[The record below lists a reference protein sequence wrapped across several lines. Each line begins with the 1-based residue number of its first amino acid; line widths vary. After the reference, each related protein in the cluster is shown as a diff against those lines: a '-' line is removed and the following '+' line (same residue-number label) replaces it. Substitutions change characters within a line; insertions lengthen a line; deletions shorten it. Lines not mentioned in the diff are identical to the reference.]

1 MPRLTRRDLLQTSSL
16 ALAGALA
23 PALTH
28 AEGATLDAAP
38 DSNPLIRLCF
48 NENPFG
54 PSPTVA
60 QAIARELSQV
70 NRYADET
77 TAAAFAEQI
86 AAYEQVP
93 VEQVVLGEILGLLG
107 LYLGSKGGPG
117 GEFLYSTPGYL
128 ALIDS
133 AANVGSVG
141 VGVPLNA
148 EYRNDL
154 PALLQR
160 ITPKTRALY
169 LVNPHNPTGTV
180 NDDAAFKDFLTQAS
194 QHAVAIVDE
203 AYLEYTAD
211 FRTRTAANLT
221 RAGANVVVF
230 RTFDK
235 IQGLAGLPIGYV
247 LAPKPL
253 AEALRKQGAGNA
265 ESLGRL
271 NLAAARAALADTAQV
286 AATRAAVA
294 RERQIWNSVL
304 DELKLPHTA
313 AAANFIFFN
322 GGRPQPEIAA
332 AMRRHGINIGRS
344 YPPFTN
350 WARITI
356 GLPEENRRSQAAL
369 RELCASRLQTAG
381 EQASSPGTIDSK
393 DKLYAGD
400 RSELPVGSLLVG
412 SE

>member
-1 MPRLTRRDLLQTSSL
+1 MSRFTRRDLLQASSL
-16 ALAGALA
+16 ALAGVLTPTLPNAAEA
-23 PALTH
+23 PAAVT
-28 AEGATLDAAP
+28 GSPVVT
-38 DSNPLIRLCF
+38 RLCF

-77 TAAAFAEQI
+77 AAAAFAEQI

-93 VEQVVLGEILGLLG
+93 VEQVVLGEILGLIG
-107 LYLGSKGGPG
+107 LYLGSQGGPG

-148 EYRNDL
+148 EYSNDL
-154 PALLQR
+154 PALLAK

-180 NDDAAFKDFLTQAS
+180 NYDAAFKDFLTQAS
-194 QHAVAIVDE
+194 RHAVAIVDE
-203 AYLEYTAD
+203 AYLEYTDD
-211 FRTRTAANLT
+211 FRSRTAANLT

-235 IQGLAGLPIGYV
+235 IQGLAGLPVGYV
-247 LAPKPL
+247 LAPRPL

-271 NLAAARAALADTAQV
+271 NLAAASAALADTAQV
-286 AATRAAVA
+286 ASTRKAVA
-294 RERQIWNSVL
+294 RERQLWMSVL
-304 DELKLPHTA
+304 DDLNLPHTPSV
-313 AAANFIFFN
+313 ANFIFFN
-322 GGRPQPEIAA
+322 TNRPQPEIAV
-332 AMRRHGINIGRS
+332 AMRQHGIEIGRAH
-344 YPPFTN
+344 PPFTM

-356 GLPEENRRSQAAL
+356 GLPEENRKAQAGL
-369 RELCASRLQTAG
+369 RQ
-381 EQASSPGTIDSK
+381 
-393 DKLYAGD
+393 
-400 RSELPVGSLLVG
+400 LL
-412 SE
+412 STQ

>member
-1 MPRLTRRDLLQTSSL
+1 MPRLSRRDLLQTSSL
-16 ALAGALA
+16 ALAGALTPTLTRA
-23 PALTH
+23 AEPPVEVAGALPVT
-28 AEGATLDAAP
+28 
-38 DSNPLIRLCF
+38 RLCF

-54 PSPTVA
+54 PSPFVA
-60 QAIARELSQV
+60 QAIARELSQA

-77 TAAAFAEQI
+77 TATAFAEQV
-86 AAYEQVP
+86 AAYEQVS

-107 LYLGSKGGPG
+107 LYLGSQGGPG

-148 EYRNDL
+148 EYKNDL
-154 PALLQR
+154 PALLSR
-160 ITPKTRALY
+160 INAKTRALY

-180 NDDAAFKDFLTQAS
+180 NDDTAFKNFLTQAS
-194 QHAVAIVDE
+194 RHAVAIVDE
-203 AYLEYTAD
+203 AYLEYTAA

-221 RAGANVVVF
+221 RSGANVVVF

-286 AATRAAVA
+286 ASTRDAVA
-294 RERQIWNSVL
+294 HERQLWNDVL
-304 DELKLPHTA
+304 GDLKLPYTPS
-313 AAANFIFFN
+313 AANFIFFN
-322 GGRPQPEIAA
+322 AGRPQPEIAA
-332 AMRRHGINIGRS
+332 ALRQQGIDIGRAH
-344 YPPFTN
+344 PPFVN
-350 WARITI
+350 WVRISI
-356 GLPEENRRSQAAL
+356 GLPQENHRAQIAL
-369 RELCASRLQTAG
+369 RKIFSN
-381 EQASSPGTIDSK
+381 
-393 DKLYAGD
+393 
-400 RSELPVGSLLVG
+400 
-412 SE
+412 

>member
-1 MPRLTRRDLLQTSSL
+1 MPRLSRRYLLQTSGL
-16 ALAGALA
+16 ALAGALT
-23 PALTH
+23 PKLTRA
-28 AEGATLDAAP
+28 AEASDDAAGSP
-38 DSNPLIRLCF
+38 AVTRLCF

-54 PSPTVA
+54 PSPAVA

-77 TAAAFAEQI
+77 AAAAFAEQV
-86 AAYEQVP
+86 AAHEQVP

-107 LYLGSKGGPG
+107 LYLGSQGGPG

-141 VGVPLNA
+141 VGVPLNG
-148 EYRNDL
+148 EYKNDL
-154 PALLQR
+154 PALLAK

-180 NDDAAFKDFLTQAS
+180 NDDTAFKGFLTQAS
-194 QHAVAIVDE
+194 RHAVAIVDE

-211 FRTRTAANLT
+211 FRSRTAANLT
-221 RAGANVVVF
+221 RAGANVAVF

-271 NLAAARAALADTAQV
+271 NLAAARAALADTTQV
-286 AATRAAVA
+286 ASTRDAVA
-294 RERQIWNSVL
+294 RERQRWNTVL

-313 AAANFIFFN
+313 STANFIFFN
-322 GGRPQPEIAA
+322 TGRPQTKVAA
-332 AMRRHGINIGRS
+332 DMRQIGIEIGRAH
-344 YPPFTN
+344 PPFTS

-356 GLPEENRRSQAAL
+356 GLPEENRRTQTAL
-369 RELCASRLQTAG
+369 RKVFANR
-381 EQASSPGTIDSK
+381 
-393 DKLYAGD
+393 
-400 RSELPVGSLLVG
+400 
-412 SE
+412 